1 MSRFFGVLSFLLNIY
16 MVIIFVRIILTWFT
30 GISTGGLVD
39 VLAKITDPYL
49 NWFRRFT
56 FLRVGMLD
64 LSPILALGVLSVVN
78 GIFSTI
84 AHYGTITIGII
95 LALILQA
102 IWGAVSFF
110 IGFLII
116 ILVLRLIALLA
127 RQSTYHPF
135 WRVVDTISQPVL
147 FRINRLFFKG
157 RIVNYLTSIILSIV
171 SLVIIYIVLG
181 ILVSLVSGMLTRLPL

>member
-16 MVIIFVRIILTWFT
+16 MVIIFVRIILTWFK
-30 GISTGGLVD
+30 GISTGGLAD

-95 LALILQA
+95 LAMILQA
-102 IWGAVSFF
+102 LWGAVSFF

-116 ILVLRLIALLA
+116 VLVLRLIGHLA

-135 WRVVDTISQPVL
+135 WRIVDTISQPVL
-147 FRINRLFFKG
+147 FRINRIFFKG
-157 RIVNYLTSIILSIV
+157 RILNYGTGLILSIV
-171 SLVIIYIVLG
+171 SLGIAYIALG
-181 ILVSLVSGMLTRLPL
+181 LLVGFVSGMLVKLPL